1 MDKDQIEKKLADLIT
16 EVMPAVEEVDYNAL
30 IEQEYGVNSVSI
42 IRLIVETENEF
53 NVKFTDY
60 ELALD
65 NYATFMDLVDR
76 TYEKLD
82 V

>member
-16 EVMPAVEEVDYNAL
+16 EVMPEVEEVDYNAL

-76 TYEKLD
+76 IYEKLD

>member
-16 EVMPAVEEVDYNAL
+16 EVMPEVEEVDYNAL

-65 NYATFMDLVDR
+65 NYATFMDLLDR
-76 TYEKLD
+76 IYEKLD

>member
-16 EVMPAVEEVDYNAL
+16 EVMPEVEEVDYNAL

-60 ELALD
+60 EIALD

-76 TYEKLD
+76 IYEKLD